1 MSNHKLYAEKAAKDI
16 PVLEEMVNSSWRK
29 EGELKKLKSE
39 LSALDRKIQLSL
51 NDKQNDQ
58 GEKEKIQ
65 VNGNGVIEKN
75 MAVVPKM

>member
-1 MSNHKLYAEKAAKDI
+1 MYAEKAAKDI

>member
-1 MSNHKLYAEKAAKDI
+1 LYAEKAAKDI